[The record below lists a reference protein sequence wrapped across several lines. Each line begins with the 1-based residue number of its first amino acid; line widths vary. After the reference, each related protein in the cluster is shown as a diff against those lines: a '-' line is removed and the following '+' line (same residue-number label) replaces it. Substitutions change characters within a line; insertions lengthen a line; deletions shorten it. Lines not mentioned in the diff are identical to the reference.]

1 MDANEK
7 ARFNAEALALRSIYY
22 FELLRMFGNIPL
34 MLKPILSS
42 QDNLYNVPQEDPKK
56 IYQQIETDLLT
67 AIAVLPAIVPDGEK
81 GRISQ
86 GAAKAMLGKRSGSS
100 TIRRCE
106 WYSGRNQSVWL

>member
-42 QDNLYNVPQEDPKK
+42 QDNLIMYHRK
-56 IYQQIETDLLT
+56 TL
-67 AIAVLPAIVPDGEK
+67 
-81 GRISQ
+81 
-86 GAAKAMLGKRSGSS
+86 KRFINRLKP
-100 TIRRCE
+100 T
-106 WYSGRNQSVWL
+106 Y